1 MIGALALSIVASVLL
16 SFIDV
21 GPRRMRYWQR
31 FARSHYWPA
40 QLGLALLYSL
50 AGVGGWFLNENY
62 VEHPP
67 SSQWLL
73 NGLLAIGIGQAILRF
88 DPSLLDVDGR
98 GPARTILVGGQKWL
112 FDNIEEE
119 AFTSVVNEVRALGD
133 DDLEQLALDLA
144 ELSVLKSDIPATAQV
159 QTLKTVSAAGE
170 EMRNTDHSS
179 GRSRLVAF
187 SLKTISENR
196 FVFKF

>member
-1 MIGALALSIVASVLL
+1 MIGALALSIVASGLL

-31 FARSHYWPA
+31 FAPAHYWPA
-40 QLGLALLYSL
+40 QLGLAFLYAL

-62 VEHPP
+62 IEHPP

-73 NGLLAIGIGQAILRF
+73 NGLLSIGIGQAVLRF

-98 GPARTILVGGQKWL
+98 DPARTILVGAQRWL
-112 FDNIEEE
+112 FDNIEEA
-119 AFTSVVNEVRALGD
+119 AFNSVVNKVRALGD

-144 ELSVLKSDIPATAQV
+144 ELSVLKSNIPAAAQV
-159 QTLKTVSAAGE
+159 ETLNTLAAAGE

-187 SLKTISENR
+187 SVKTINENR